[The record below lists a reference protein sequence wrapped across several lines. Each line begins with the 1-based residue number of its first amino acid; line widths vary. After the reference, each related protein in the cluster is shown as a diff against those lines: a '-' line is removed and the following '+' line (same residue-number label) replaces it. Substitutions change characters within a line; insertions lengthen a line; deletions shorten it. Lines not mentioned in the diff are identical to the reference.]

1 MKLTGMYLLK
11 PAIVALILLTFLPS
25 TYAVAVQ
32 DSAIDF
38 ADNAVDPEI
47 LQIQEESRGHF
58 KNAFSNLDYDEYL
71 QTARILEVLL
81 RDHGTDIFVKDA
93 YFILADIY
101 YARLQDETY
110 CRDAIRVLESFLET
124 FPYRDECLDARMT
137 ISFIYYRYL
146 NELDSAVEVLN
157 QYFDTLSYYSY
168 LESELLQAQLL
179 LARCYQKQGKFGRE
193 KKIWDGL
200 IHTNPDA
207 DSYGRYRFLNDIE
220 NWKRLSV
227 EGIVVYFQAGIP
239 EGDYQAILSAAE
251 RELSELESIF
261 SNTLPYAVELYLYT
275 DTDTLAQYTHFDESF
290 SVDNAGEIHM
300 HAAGRDEM
308 PQLMTNV
315 YSSALNMRARDVR
328 HPLMK
333 GGLDYFRYVDPSGND
348 IDSLAAR
355 HLSIFDDTPSASLL
369 LRESAFYGSAE
380 YDKLA
385 GSFCAYLIEN
395 KPVKDFITLYNGLY
409 PRHTPEQIEAIFEL
423 FYGRSMDD
431 LVAEWYDALSP
442 RIAEARLDRSI
453 SSYDR
458 TPVELD
464 LSTPEATLGSW
475 YEALRMGDYDALIGA
490 STPDLAE
497 LLKKAREVYEEEGI
511 FDEVLIEEF
520 VFPYYP
526 TTYRVT
532 SEGPIGDE
540 LYIFKIE
547 IVKDG
552 EVIEEKNVAL
562 TRIKKKWYVG
572 TNL

>member
-1 MKLTGMYLLK
+1 MKLTRMYALK
-11 PAIVALILLTFLPS
+11 SAILTLILLSFLPS
-25 TYAVAVQ
+25 TYAVADT
-32 DSAIDF
+32 DSGMDF
-38 ADNAVDPEI
+38 TDNAVDPEI
-47 LQIQEESRGHF
+47 LRIQEESQGHF
-58 KNAFSNLDYDEYL
+58 RDAFSNLDNDEYL
-71 QTARILEVLL
+71 QTARIIEELL
-81 RDHGTDIFVKDA
+81 RDYGTDIFVKDA

-101 YARLQDETY
+101 YARLQDGAH

-137 ISFIYYRYL
+137 IGFIYYRYL

-157 QYFDTLSYYSY
+157 EYFDTLSYYTY
-168 LESELLQAQLL
+168 LESEVLQAQLL
-179 LARCYQKQGKFGRE
+179 LARCYQKQGKFGSE

-200 IHTNPDA
+200 IYTNPDA
-207 DSYGRYRFLNDIE
+207 DSYGRYRFLDDIE
-220 NWKRLSV
+220 NWKRLTG
-227 EGIVVYFQAGIP
+227 EGIVLYFQAGIP

-251 RELSELESIF
+251 RELSGLEGIF
-261 SNTLPYAVELYLYT
+261 AKNLPGMVELYLYT

-300 HAAGRDEM
+300 HAGGRDEM
-308 PQLMTNV
+308 PQLMANV
-315 YSSALNMRARDVR
+315 YSSALNMRPRDER

-333 GGLDYFRYVDPSGND
+333 GGLDYFRYVDPLGND
-348 IDSLAAR
+348 VDSLAAR
-355 HLSIFDDTPSASLL
+355 HLSIFDNTPGASLL
-369 LRESAFYGSAE
+369 LRESTFYGSAE

-395 KPVKDFITLYNGLY
+395 KPVREFINLYNGLY
-409 PRHTPEQIEAIFEL
+409 PKHTPEQVEAVFEK

-458 TPVELD
+458 IPVELD
-464 LSTPEATLGSW
+464 LSTPKAALESW

-490 STPDLAE
+490 SAPDLVE
-497 LLKKAREVYEEEGI
+497 MLKDARDAYEEEGI
-511 FDEVLIEEF
+511 FEEVLIEEF

-547 IVKDG
+547 IIMDG
-552 EVIEEKNVAL
+552 EVIEEKNVTL

-572 TNL
+572 TNP